1 MTNAPLHSLSLQ
13 NSPFLVQA
21 LDSLDQGICIF
32 DKDLT
37 LAYVNQTFRD
47 LYDYPPDLVQP
58 GLAFAALV
66 EYNIDREEYGP
77 GDKAARLQ
85 ERLDDARNIKART
98 FLRKRPNGQVL
109 SITDTPLAEGGFM
122 STYRDVTEA
131 HQAKV
136 DLQDKDQEFKSF
148 LELSPVGAML
158 VNMDGTLRFINS
170 RMIEMFGYDKD
181 DMQSIHTTDF
191 YFDINDRSFFIKTLK
206 AANTTS
212 TFHFWGKRK
221 DGSAFPVLVTSRII
235 KLKEKER
242 IFSWV
247 HDLTKLRK
255 AEAQIEKLSRH
266 NELILSSAG
275 AGILEV
281 NEDNLIEYINPAAAR
296 LLGFDATELVQTPF
310 SDLMLDKTDA
320 LDLLHSTKASGETE
334 MVTKSGL
341 PLPVKYNV
349 NNIEDNTGRNHKV
362 IVFDDIT
369 DRVAAEA
376 ALHQAINDIEK
387 TSRAKSRFL
396 SIMSHELR
404 TPLNAILG
412 FAQILKQNRTDN
424 LNDQQLTFIDHMF
437 KAGDHLLKLVNEA
450 IDISAIENGQ
460 ITLSL
465 QTIDLRDIIDNCIQ
479 LTQSHADEKNISIT
493 FETTSE
499 TPLYIIVDHA
509 RLQQIVLHLLSN
521 AVKYNK
527 DNGRVFILC
536 EEAPHQRAR
545 LRVRDT
551 GRGISQS
558 EGKRVFEPFN
568 RLSVHTEGIEGTGL
582 GLTLSKHLCDL
593 MGGEIGFSSIEDEGS
608 EFWIEFP
615 LTDEST
621 PLLVPSLNRRKS

>member
-1 MTNAPLHSLSLQ
+1 MTKEPVHSLNLQ
-13 NSPFLVQA
+13 NTPLLVQA
-21 LDSLDQGICIF
+21 LDTLDQGICIF

-37 LAYVNQTFRD
+37 LAYVNQTFLD
-47 LYDYPPDLVQP
+47 LYDYPPQFVQP
-58 GLAFAALV
+58 GLAFETLV
-66 EYNIDREEYGP
+66 EYNIEREEYGP
-77 GDKAARLQ
+77 GDKATRLK
-85 ERLDDARNIKART
+85 ERLDDARNIKACQ
-98 FLRKRPNGQVL
+98 FLRKRPNGQVI
-109 SITDTPLAEGGFM
+109 SITDTPLPDGGFM
-122 STYRDVTEA
+122 STYRDVTEV

-136 DLQDKDQEFKSF
+136 ELLDKDQQFKSF

-170 RMIEMFGYDKD
+170 RMLEMFGYEMDET
-181 DMQSIHTTDF
+181 QSIDTTDF
-191 YFDINDRSFFIKTLK
+191 YYDLKDRSFFIKTLK
-206 AANTTS
+206 AANNTS

-221 DGSAFPVLVTSRII
+221 DGTAFPVLVTSRII
-235 KLKEKER
+235 QLKGKER

-281 NEDNLIEYINPAAAR
+281 NQENQIGYINPAAAR
-296 LLGFDATELVQTPF
+296 LLGFDATELLNQPF
-310 SDLMLDKTDA
+310 RNLLLDKAQA
-320 LDLLHSTKASGETE
+320 LDLLHATQNAGEADMITKP
-334 MVTKSGL
+334 GL

-349 NNIEDNTGRNHKV
+349 NNIEDSTGRNHKV
-362 IVFDDIT
+362 FVFDDIS

-376 ALHQAINDIEK
+376 ALRQAINDIEK
-387 TSRAKSRFL
+387 NSQAKSRFL

-412 FAQILKQNRTDN
+412 FAQILKKNSADN
-424 LNDQQLTFIDHMF
+424 LTEKQLTFIDHMF
-437 KAGDHLLKLVNEA
+437 KAGDQLLKLVNEA
-450 IDISAIENGQ
+450 IDISAIENGH

-479 LTQSHADEKNISIT
+479 LIQPQADERQISIS
-493 FETTSE
+493 FEINSD
-499 TPLYIIVDHA
+499 TPLYIIVDHG

-527 DNGRVFILC
+527 ENGHISLVC
-536 EEAPHQRAR
+536 DKTPNQRAC

-551 GRGISQS
+551 GRGISAS
-558 EGKRVFEPFN
+558 EANRVFEPFN

-582 GLTLSKHLCDL
+582 GLTISKHLCDL
-593 MGGEIGFSSIEDEGS
+593 MGGEIGFNSTKDEGS
-608 EFWIEFP
+608 EFWIKFP
-615 LTDEST
+615 LTDADS
-621 PLLVPSLNRRKS
+621 PLLVPSLKGPKG